1 MSLKLF
7 ENIWNNLFRDNSR
20 NYYIQIFRY
29 LLSGLFAFL
38 VDAFILFT
46 LTEYFNFHY
55 LLSTVLAYSIGIIV
69 TYIINI
75 VWVFDKRKQKR
86 QSIELLIFILITLVG
101 LLITY
106 ILMWYLTSKLEIFY
120 LISKV
125 ITTIVVFGWNFL
137 MKKKILF

>member
-1 MSLKLF
+1 MIF
-7 ENIWNNLFRDNSR
+7 RNIWNNLFLNKSR

-29 LLSGLFAFL
+29 LLSGLFAFF
-38 VDAFILFT
+38 VDAFILFS

-55 LLSTVLAYSIGIIV
+55 LLSTVLAYSVGIFV
-69 TYIINI
+69 SYIINI
-75 VWVFDKRKQKR
+75 IWVFNNRKQKR
-86 QSIELLIFILITLVG
+86 QSIEILFFILITLFG

-106 ILMWYLTSKLEIFY
+106 VSMWYFTSKLEIYY

-125 ITTIVVFGWNFL
+125 ITTVIVFVWNFI